1 MKFMNLKDILLRQ
14 FNGLD
19 PTKINELI
27 NSLKIVCEKNN
38 SDLSNLHFVDYGE
51 SSVVFELNNQIIKL
65 TFNEY
70 DKHPS
75 MKEYVSH
82 SSKILQP
89 NFEQIIDDVKL
100 WGYTAKIL
108 GFKKLSLDN
117 ITDEDVLNMYVD
129 LRDDGYLWYD
139 TKKENIGKDADG
151 KCYLIDYGELIYIND
166 LDNYNLNKELE
177 THRIVKNELDSYYSS
192 IKENNQYKTR

>member
-1 MKFMNLKDILLRQ
+1 MKFMDLKDILLRQ

-19 PTKINELI
+19 TTKINELI

-117 ITDEDVLNMYVD
+117 ITDEDVLKMYVD